1 MVIRFAALAATA
13 ARRSLLAVLRDPGVQ
28 TAAAAL
34 AMLGGAPMAAAQRYP
49 ATPDAA
55 LVSAAEV

>member
-34 AMLGGAPMAAAQRYP
+34 AMLGGAPMAAFPRETITP
-49 ATPDAA
+49 AA
-55 LVSAAEV
+55 